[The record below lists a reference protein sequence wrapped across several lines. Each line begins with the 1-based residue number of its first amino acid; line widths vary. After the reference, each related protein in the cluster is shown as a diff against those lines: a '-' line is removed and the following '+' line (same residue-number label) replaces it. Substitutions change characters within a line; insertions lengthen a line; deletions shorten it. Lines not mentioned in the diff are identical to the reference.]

1 MKLVE
6 RMYIMIRRFISVVM
20 ALLIVLSM
28 TMAVSAHS
36 QVIDSTESV
45 EQENYYRLTSK
56 NLLTETE
63 PNS

>member
-56 NLLTETE
+56 NLLTEKDTIQ
-63 PNS
+63 